1 MITKAKPGS
10 KSPQSPNGARQPKK
24 AQKPEKWLFSL
35 PYISHNVHYTKQ
47 RLSKKLPP
55 FSLSTEIPAAVPWCS
70 GRIPASFCKTVR
82 SYLYSRVDAVF
93 FIKELQRSE
102 AHFFFFGDAMF
113 FIPAMAV
120 CQSMRRSLHNRFAPP
135 SGSLPHCQSV
145 PHPLHWSQSTV
156 RPERPGNPHL
166 PAR

>member
-1 MITKAKPGS
+1 MEPNSRKRLKNRKSGFFHFPVFRITCIIRNDDY
-10 KSPQSPNGARQPKK
+10 QKK
-24 AQKPEKWLFSL
+24 AAAL
-35 PYISHNVHYTKQ
+35 
-47 RLSKKLPP
+47 LS
-55 FSLSTEIPAAVPWCS
+55 FYRDSGGGSWCS

-93 FIKELQRSE
+93 FIKAPQRSE
-102 AHFFFFGDAMF
+102 TRFFFFEDAMF

-120 CQSMRRSLHNRFAPP
+120 CQSMHRPLHNRFAPP

>member
-10 KSPQSPNGARQPKK
+10 KSPQSLNGAKQPKK
-24 AQKPEKWLFSL
+24 AQKPEKWLFHFPVFRITCIIRNNDYQKAAAL
-35 PYISHNVHYTKQ
+35 
-47 RLSKKLPP
+47 LS
-55 FSLSTEIPAAVPWCS
+55 FYRDSGGGSWCS

-113 FIPAMAV
+113 FIPAAAV

>member
-24 AQKPEKWLFSL
+24 AQKPEKWLFLL

-47 RLSKKLPP
+47 WLSKKAAAL
-55 FSLSTEIPAAVPWCS
+55 LSFYRDSGGGLWCS

-93 FIKELQRSE
+93 FIKALQRSE
-102 AHFFFFGDAMF
+102 TRFFFFGDAMF

-156 RPERPGNPHL
+156 QPERPGNPHL